1 MKKVIYSISFLLII
15 ASMASCEKKMDNTTK
30 QIVID
35 TTLFSGSEYVLK
47 LKTFGDADDVATIT
61 KQATAFS
68 TSEITN
74 TAGTFAPVYHY
85 VATSKTTISDHVVL
99 SVTEGN
105 GRNRGGRHGGDS
117 TNITINFI
125 IK

>member
-1 MKKVIYSISFLLII
+1 MKKIIYSISSLVIV
-15 ASMASCEKKMDNTTK
+15 AAMASCEKKVEHASK

-35 TTLFSGSEYVLK
+35 TTLASGTEYILDLK
-47 LKTFGDADDVATIT
+47 PYGDADDVAVIT
-61 KQATAFS
+61 KQATSF
-68 TSEITN
+68 TISEIKN
-74 TAGTFAPVYHY
+74 QAGTFAPVYHY
-85 VATSKTTISDHVVL
+85 SATSKTGATDQVVL

-105 GRNRGGRHGGDS
+105 RENEDKGHREDS